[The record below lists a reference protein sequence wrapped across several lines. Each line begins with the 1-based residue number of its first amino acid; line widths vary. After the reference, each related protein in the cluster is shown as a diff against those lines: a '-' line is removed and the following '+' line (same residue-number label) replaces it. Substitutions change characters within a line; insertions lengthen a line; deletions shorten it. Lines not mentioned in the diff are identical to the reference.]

1 MSLSTGFIKRPVLT
15 TVCSVLIILIGTI
28 CMALLPLDKLP
39 QIAPKQISVS
49 ANYVGADAQ
58 TALDNVTSVL
68 EREINGTEN
77 VRWISSN
84 TGNTGQVRV
93 NVSFPV
99 EVDTNI
105 AQVLVQNRVA
115 QAQSSLPP
123 IVNQSGLTTEK
134 SSPSVTLAY
143 TFYSEKDSDG
153 NYLYDPVFL
162 FNYMDRYIWN
172 ELKKIEGVGSLQ
184 AFGSSTYAMRFWLD
198 PDKLTARNLTALDVV
213 TAIQE
218 QNFDIGTGAIGA
230 RPNFSGQTFEIPLQV
245 RGRFTTPEEA
255 ENIVVKVGQNG
266 GLIRVKDIGRVELGA
281 ENYLTLAVFDGDI
294 PAVGLIVYQLPGSNA
309 VETANSIKAKMA
321 ELRQSYPPGYKDALV
336 LDNTLFIDAALK
348 DLVITLLQAIAL
360 VVLIIFVFLQDWRTT
375 IIPAVAIP
383 VALIGA
389 MIALQALGFTLN
401 QLTLFACVLG
411 TGLVVD
417 DGIVVVEAVSNKL
430 AQGMRPL
437 QAALDAMEELSGA
450 VIATSVVLLAVFIP
464 VSFFPGTTGI
474 VYKQFA
480 LTIAFAIVFST
491 FNALSFS
498 PTMSAILLKAPYKT
512 KGPLGWFFLQFDRI
526 FNAFKQFYG
535 KIITLLTRV
544 KILIMILFISGLV
557 LTGWVYQ
564 TLPQGFIPEE
574 DQGYLFVVGNTKAG
588 SSINYTHQM
597 TKQVMTEVMKIE
609 EVEHAMGLTG
619 FSFDGLTSNSAIMFV
634 KLHPWSER
642 KGVDKSVFGITR
654 KLNGIFRQQ
663 ITNGRVFAANAP
675 PVDGLSNFSGLELY
689 IQDRGL
695 RGTNA
700 LIDNT
705 QRVIAEANKQA
716 EIGMAFTTFTFD
728 NPIFRAD
735 IDTEKAKAQNVR
747 IDDIMRTLQTF
758 LGGNYVNQY
767 VLEGRLYRVFA
778 QADGEFRGNPQ
789 DITRLN
795 VRNTNGD
802 MVRLDGLLTIQSD
815 TAPPILTNYNVYPAI
830 KVNISPASGVS
841 SGQVIQIME
850 DVAQKALQPGFG
862 YEWTNTAAEEKTAG
876 GAAPIVFGLGFVMVF
891 LVLAAQYESYI
902 DPTIIMLTVPLAIL
916 GALGTIWLRA
926 TFLQGTDSIW
936 PILDNNIYVQVGLVM
951 LIGMSSK
958 NAILIVEFANQARDL
973 GMSITKAAIYAAE
986 ERFRPILMTAISTV
1000 FGFLPLLV
1008 ASGAGSISRWS
1019 LGTAVFG
1026 GMIFSTILSLLFVP
1040 NLYIVI
1046 KNFEKY
1052 ILGDNKQSPKSPK
1065 DDNDPDNSNR
1075 TINANGKTLQ
1085 ENNPISPETT
1095 ISKDTFSESP

>member
-1 MSLSTGFIKRPVLT
+1 MLFSLSTGFIKRPVLT
-15 TVCSVLIILIGTI
+15 TVCTIVIILIGVI

-58 TALDNVTSVL
+58 TAVDNVTGVL
-68 EREINGTEN
+68 EREINGTESI
-77 VRWISSN
+77 RWINSN
-84 TGNTGQVRV
+84 TGNTGQASV

-115 QAQSSLPP
+115 QAQSSLPS
-123 IVNQSGLTTEK
+123 IVNQSGITVEK
-134 SSPSVTLAY
+134 KSPTATLVY
-143 TFYSEKDSDG
+143 TFYSDKDADG
-153 NYLYDPVFL
+153 NYLYDDIFL
-162 FNYMDRYIWN
+162 FNYLDRYVWN
-172 ELKKIEGVGSLQ
+172 ELRRIKGVGSLN
-184 AFGSSTYAMRFWLD
+184 ALGSSTYSMRFWLD
-198 PDKLTARNLTALDVV
+198 PDKLSARNLTALDVV
-213 TAIQE
+213 NAIQE
-218 QNFDIGTGAIGA
+218 QNFDIGTGAIGT
-230 RPNFSGQTFEIPLQV
+230 RPNPQGQNFEIPLQV
-245 RGRFTTPEEA
+245 RGRFTTTAEA
-255 ENIVVKVGQNG
+255 ENIVVQVGENG
-266 GLIRVKDIGRVELGA
+266 ALIRVQDIGRVELGS
-281 ENYLTLAVFDGDI
+281 ENYLTQAVLDGDT
-294 PAVGLIVYQLPGSNA
+294 PAVGLIIYQLPGTNA
-309 VETANSIKAKMA
+309 VETASAVKAKMA
-321 ELRQSYPPGYKDALV
+321 ELRKSFPPGYKDVIV

-389 MIALQALGFTLN
+389 MIALKALGFTLN

-430 AQGMRPL
+430 GQGMRPL
-437 QAALDAMEELSGA
+437 QAALDAMGELSGA

-512 KGPLGWFFLQFDRI
+512 KGLLGLFFRGFDRL
-526 FNAFKQFYG
+526 FDALKTGYG
-535 KIITLLTRV
+535 NVITFLTKL
-544 KILIMILFISGLV
+544 KILIMIIFISGLV
-557 LTGWVYQ
+557 LTGWMYQ

-574 DQGYLFVVGNTKAG
+574 DQGYFFVVGNTQAG
-588 SSINYTHQM
+588 SSLNYTHEV
-597 TKQVMTEVMKIE
+597 TKQIMDEVMKFD

-619 FSFDGLTSNSAIMFV
+619 FSFDGLTSNSVIVFV
-634 KLHPWSER
+634 KLNPWDER
-642 KGVDKSVFGITR
+642 PGADKSVFGITR
-654 KLNGIFRQQ
+654 KLNGIFRQN
-663 ITNGRVFAANAP
+663 ITNARVFAANAP
-675 PVDGLSNFSGLELY
+675 PVDGLSNFSGSEMY

-695 RGTNA
+695 RGMNA

-705 QRVIAEANKQA
+705 QRVIREANQRP
-716 EIGMAFTTFTFD
+716 EIGSAFTTFTFN

-735 IDTEKAKAQNVR
+735 IDKEKAKAQNVR

-758 LGGNYVNQY
+758 LGGNYVNQF
-767 VLEGRLYRVFA
+767 VLDGRLYRVFA
-778 QADGEFRGNPQ
+778 QADGDLRDNPQ
-789 DITRLN
+789 DITRLQ
-795 VRNTNGD
+795 VRNANGD
-802 MVRLDGLLTIQSD
+802 MVRLDGLLTIESD

-830 KVNISPASGVS
+830 KINISPAPGIS
-841 SGQVIQIME
+841 SGQVIQVME
-850 DVAQKALQPGFG
+850 EVAQQVLQPGFG

-916 GALGTIWLRA
+916 GALGAIWLRA

-973 GMSITKAAIYAAE
+973 GMTITKAAIYAAK

-1026 GMIFSTILSLLFVP
+1026 GMILSTILSLLFVP

-1046 KNFEKY
+1046 KSFEEYFLK
-1052 ILGDNKQSPKSPK
+1052 GGSNKPPQNKSDNGNGSGHYQEGY
-1065 DDNDPDNSNR
+1065 
-1075 TINANGKTLQ
+1075 TINAQ
-1085 ENNPISPETT
+1085 EELNPTTNPIEP
-1095 ISKDTFSESP
+1095 